1 MISYAL
7 DPGVSL
13 RSTPGFMLVPASQ
26 AEDALRAATRR
37 MLQQIASYQNID
49 RVSALEIHCTT
60 STAIPDCRLPG
71 STIT

>member
-1 MISYAL
+1 MRAKIFSAK
-7 DPGVSL
+7 SL
-13 RSTPGFMLVPASQ
+13 NRFFRQTPSQ